1 MPQIRTRKQTGMML
15 TAGKKAIEEFKRL
28 TKPKKPTKPKPPKN
42 PRPDKTKPAPKIK
55 NPRPDK
61 RRPGG
66 PGRPRRKKR

>member
-28 TKPKKPTKPKPPKN
+28 TKPKKPTN

-66 PGRPRRKKR
+66 PGRPRRKKM